1 MSGILTTALSGLM
14 ASQRSLDTTG
24 HNIANVNTVGYSRQR
39 VEFSTNPAQFTGDG
53 YIGQGVNVAS
63 VSRSYDQFIT
73 NQLTS
78 STSAFSE
85 TDTLSTLASQVD
97 NITANETTGL
107 SPALKSFFNA
117 VNGVA
122 NDPTSIPAREVMIST
137 AGSLTQQFN
146 GLSSQFEDLRKQTNN
161 QMQTSVDD
169 INSYAKTIATLN
181 GQTVTGSSRTSDGQ
195 LPNDLL
201 DQRDALVNKLAE
213 KISVSTIQQQDGSV
227 SVFIGQGQSLVSG
240 VKAANLSLEASKT
253 DSSRQNILIDGQDI
267 SKQISGGEL
276 SGALKFRDEVLDPA
290 QQQLGLVAAGFAVEF
305 NKLHAAPGK
314 AFDLNG
320 VQGTDMFGLGVVP
333 VSVIAAPGS
342 TGSITAAYDPAKT
355 GDLKPSDY
363 RLDYS
368 GSAYSLTRLSDNTLI
383 TLPPTFPGTPASVEG
398 MTITQGSLPTGTSSF
413 IIRPTFNAAKN
424 MTTLITDPV
433 KIAAAGSNI
442 PGSLGPPVVPPTAI
456 AGDNTV
462 ALGLANLE
470 KTPGLLGGKATFNGA
485 YGQLVAKVGS
495 ATHSAKISNS
505 AQEALLNQAKQT
517 QENLAGVNLDEEAAN
532 LIKFQQSYQAA
543 AKVIAIASS
552 LFDTLMGA
560 VS

>member
-1 MSGILTTALSGLM
+1 MSGILTTAMSGLM

-78 STSAFSE
+78 STSAFAE

-97 NITANETTGL
+97 NITANEATGL

-181 GQTVTGSSRTSDGQ
+181 GQIVTDSSRTSNGQ

-201 DQRDALVNKLAE
+201 DQRDALVNKIAE
-213 KISVSTIQQQDGSV
+213 KINVSTIQQPDGSL
-227 SVFIGQGQSLVSG
+227 SVFIGQGQSLVLGSN
-240 VKAANLSLEASKT
+240 AANLSLEASKT
-253 DSSRQNILIDGQDI
+253 DSSRQNIIMGGQDI

-290 QQQLGLVAAGFAVEF
+290 QQQLDFLAAGFVVEF
-305 NKLHAAPGK
+305 NKMHKTG
-314 AFDLNG
+314 FDLKG
-320 VQGTDMFGLGVVP
+320 AQGKDMFDFGDMPAP
-333 VSVIAAPGS
+333 VSTAP
-342 TGSITAAYDPAKT
+342 ID
-355 GDLKPSDY
+355 
-363 RLDYS
+363 
-368 GSAYSLTRLSDNTLI
+368 
-383 TLPPTFPGTPASVEG
+383 
-398 MTITQGSLPTGTSSF
+398 
-413 IIRPTFNAAKN
+413 AAKN
-424 MTTLITDPV
+424 IKVVTEFITDPSL
-433 KIAAAGSNI
+433 IAAADKTGE
-442 PGSLGPPVVPPTAI
+442 PGNNKI
-456 AGDNTV
+456 ALN
-462 ALGLANLE
+462 LANLE
-470 KTPGLLGGKATFNGA
+470 KESVLFGDGSKATFNGA
-485 YGQLVAKVGS
+485 YSQLVAKVGS
-495 ATHSAKISNS
+495 TTHSAKISNS

>member
-24 HNIANVNTVGYSRQR
+24 HNIADVNTVGYSRQR

-78 STSAFSE
+78 STSAFAE

-181 GQTVTGSSRTSDGQ
+181 GQIVTGSSRTSDGQ

>member
-97 NITANETTGL
+97 NITANEATGL

-122 NDPTSIPAREVMIST
+122 NDPTSIPAREVMTST

-146 GLSSQFEDLRKQTNN
+146 GLSSQFEALRKQTNN

-181 GQTVTGSSRTSDGQ
+181 GQIVTGSSRTSDGQ

-560 VS
+560 VR